1 MDWDSRENGDREWL
15 SSSSWTMTL
24 WSRRPDAGFWN
35 QLRRQQGG
43 GQPPACPP
51 ARASVSLSASA
62 KLKDAWCHVLLS
74 EGARRLS
81 VTVRASVLHGLGQT
95 PPHVNNPR
103 VCEKWA
109 GLWKLHIHCSCGPA
123 DSWRRAEDLCS
134 LSPHPTPP
142 PPALPPPF
150 FYVSMKQT
158 CNFHSCV
165 PAVSQGGRQREDE
178 ERGAGW
184 CHLENYRLQHSFA
197 NPEY

>member
-1 MDWDSRENGDREWL
+1 MNNDSLIEE
-15 SSSSWTMTL
+15 
-24 WSRRPDAGFWN
+24 
-35 QLRRQQGG
+35 
-43 GQPPACPP
+43 
-51 ARASVSLSASA
+51 
-62 KLKDAWCHVLLS
+62 AWCWILKPAEEAAGRGAATRLPTCQGFSLAFSICQAEGRLVPCAFERRSPTFVSHS
-74 EGARRLS
+74 EGFCSAWTRPN
-81 VTVRASVLHGLGQT
+81 T